1 MKIYNKIKG
10 FSNYE
15 ISEDKKTI
23 KTIKTG
29 KETPI
34 DSGKSVRLYN
44 DAKERVTVS
53 KEDFFKLII
62 ISSKKTE
69 TKKPEV
75 KKSSTSKKEVEVKPK
90 KEGKIFQI
98 LKLYKEGKKAE
109 DIVELGFDKST
120 VRIQIAKYLKSLK

>member
-1 MKIYNKIKG
+1 MA
-10 FSNYE
+10 
-15 ISEDKKTI
+15 KKTI

-62 ISSKKTE
+62 VSSKKTE